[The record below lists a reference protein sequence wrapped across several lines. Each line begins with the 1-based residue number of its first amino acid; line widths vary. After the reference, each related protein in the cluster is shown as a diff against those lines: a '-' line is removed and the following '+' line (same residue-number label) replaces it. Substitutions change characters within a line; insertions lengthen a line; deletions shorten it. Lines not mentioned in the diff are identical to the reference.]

1 MAENWLGF
9 ITSILTVALFQEMGN
24 EKNKHLTSK

>member
-24 EKNKHLTSK
+24 EKKVFDQ

>member
-9 ITSILTVALFQEMGN
+9 ITSILTVALFQEIGN
-24 EKNKHLTSK
+24 EKKQVFDQ